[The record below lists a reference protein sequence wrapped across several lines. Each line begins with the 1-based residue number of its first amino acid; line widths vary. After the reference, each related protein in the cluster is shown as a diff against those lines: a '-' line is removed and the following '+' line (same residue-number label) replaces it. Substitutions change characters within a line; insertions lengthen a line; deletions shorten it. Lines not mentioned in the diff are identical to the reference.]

1 MLIYCDGEV
10 WAMFTFNLT
19 SSLSLNLDLDLC
31 IAGTMFGHFCNG
43 AGRAQCKYRIF
54 TLKNK

>member
-10 WAMFTFNLT
+10 WAMFTFNLI
-19 SSLSLNLDLDLC
+19 SSLSLNLDLDLS

-54 TLKNK
+54 T